1 MVNNFLNQ
9 SINHDSVQ
17 KLNSSSAVPLRFS
30 VVIPTYQRRDV
41 VLESVRALAGQEY
54 NGGYEVIVVVD
65 GSTDGSAEAL
75 RGLATPFPLTV
86 IEQSNKGLANA
97 RNRGAAAAKGEIILF
112 LDDDM
117 EAHSRLLEEH
127 EQSHQEGADVVM
139 GHIPLHPKSPENF
152 LSLGVK
158 AWAEDRCEILSR
170 QNGELPFRELLC
182 GQLSLTR
189 KTFLDVSGFDTD
201 FNINGSFG
209 NEDIDFS
216 YRLKKKR
223 YKVVFNPKAIS
234 WQRYVVTPR
243 QYLRQYRQSGRAA
256 VILARKHPDQI
267 ENIFD
272 PSRAESFMDR
282 LIWRWLRWPIRK
294 LILLLLDVG
303 FQGNRV
309 INNFFWVRRLEYS
322 QGIREAGG
330 VPQPRPLRILCY
342 HSISNLSGSPILKAY
357 GTTSQEF
364 RRQLDLLK
372 RAGFQFI
379 DAKEFLRFLKGK
391 AGLPR
396 RAVLVTFDDCY
407 KDLLDNALPILQE
420 RRIPA
425 VAFAVSG
432 CIDGTNEWD
441 KAIGATQ
448 LELLDTEGLKT
459 LAKRG
464 IVIGS
469 HTRTHPILNR
479 LSSEEMVEEIQ
490 GSITDLEAAGLDRPS
505 LFAYPHGEHDQKVHR
520 VIEDA
525 GFQAAFTIEPDIVL
539 PGHDPYQVPRIEILR
554 GDVGWKFLWKVLR
567 PCRSMFLFGSQHR
580 RYKTSRK
587 KLQSL

>member
-1 MVNNFLNQ
+1 MA
-9 SINHDSVQ
+9 
-17 KLNSSSAVPLRFS
+17 KLTNSNTVVPLRFS
-30 VVIPTYQRRDV
+30 IVIPTCQRRDV
-41 VLESVRALAGQEY
+41 VLESVHALASQEF
-54 NGGYEVIVVVD
+54 NGRFEVIVVVD

-75 RGLATPFPLTV
+75 REMTTPFPLTV
-86 IEQSNKGLANA
+86 IEQPNKGLANA
-97 RNRGAAAAKGEIILF
+97 RNRGAAAAQGEIILF

-127 EQSHQEGADVVM
+127 ERSHQKGADVVM

-158 AWAEDRCEILSR
+158 KWAEDRCEILLCKE
-170 QNGELPFRELLC
+170 GELPLRELLG

-209 NEDIDFS
+209 NEDIDFG
-216 YRLKKKR
+216 YRLKKKG
-223 YKVVFNPKAIS
+223 YKVVFNPNAIS

-243 QYLRQYRQSGRAA
+243 QYLRQYRQSGRSA

-272 PSRAESFMDR
+272 LNLGESSMDR
-282 LIWRWLRWPIRK
+282 LIWRWLRWPIRGF
-294 LILLLLDVG
+294 ILLLLEMG

-309 INNFFWVRRLEYS
+309 INKFFWVRRLEYS

-342 HSISNLSGSPILKAY
+342 HSISDHSDSPILNAY
-357 GTTSQEF
+357 GTPSQEF
-364 RRQLDLLK
+364 RRHLDLLK
-372 RAGFQFI
+372 RVGFRFI
-379 DAKEFLRFLKGK
+379 DGKEFLRFLKGK

-407 KDLLDNALPILQE
+407 KDLLDNALPILEE
-420 RRIPA
+420 RGIPA
-425 VAFAVSG
+425 VAFAVTG
-432 CIDGTNEWD
+432 HIGGTNEWD
-441 KAIGATQ
+441 KAVGAKQ
-448 LELLDTEGLKT
+448 LELLDIEGLKT

-464 IVIGS
+464 IMIGS
-469 HTRTHPILNR
+469 HTRTHPMLNR
-479 LSSEEMVEEIQ
+479 LSSEEIVEEIQ
-490 GSITDLEAAGLDRPS
+490 GSITDFEAVGLDRPS
-505 LFAYPHGEHDQKVHR
+505 LFAYPHGEHDQKVHHE
-520 VIEDA
+520 IEGA

-539 PGHDPYQVPRIEILR
+539 PSQDPYQVPRIEILR
-554 GDVGWKFLWKVLR
+554 DDVGWKFLWKVLMVGR
-567 PCRSMFLFGSQHR
+567 PKFLFGSQQHR
-580 RYKTSRK
+580 HRAIRRNASTSIM
-587 KLQSL
+587 